1 MRSEKQAVVLC
12 SASQAFSGSFA
23 EFWLNVATEVSKEEN
38 ISVCLICR
46 PGILWKEWLYED
58 HSGIM
63 KVYWKILRGGG
74 GKGEGGLGWS
84 VVVETHGLVLRV
96 SRGCVDMTLCDGGL

>member
-38 ISVCLICR
+38 ISVCLFAIQVF
-46 PGILWKEWLYED
+46 Y
-58 HSGIM
+58 
-63 KVYWKILRGGG
+63 
-74 GKGEGGLGWS
+74 GKNGFMRAI
-84 VVVETHGLVLRV
+84 VEL
-96 SRGCVDMTLCDGGL
+96 